1 MFDIN
6 FLAVEEVEKALT
18 EYSGNI
24 EDAINEVFHSEE
36 VNSLAQKAIKA
47 LMPQSHKNW
56 RGKKPA
62 AKTSNSLRK
71 LDGNLSVTI
80 RTQKPYQYLYFADD
94 GTNTRRHIGNQQ
106 FFARGGENVK
116 GDIIERCKDKL
127 VNNFE
132 KGA

>member
-6 FLAVEEVEKALT
+6 FLAVEEVGKALA
-18 EYSGNI
+18 EYAGNT

-36 VNSLAQKAIKA
+36 VNTLAQNAIKA
-47 LMPQSHKNW
+47 LMPRSN
-56 RGKKPA
+56 KKKGRHA
-62 AKTSNSLRK
+62 IDSNSLRK

-80 RTQKPYQYLYFADD
+80 RTQKAFQYLYFADD

-116 GDIIERCKDKL
+116 GEIIERCKEKL
-127 VNNFE
+127 TTI
-132 KGA
+132 

>member
-6 FLAVEEVEKALT
+6 FLAVEEVEKALA
-18 EYSGNI
+18 EYSGNT

-36 VNSLAQKAIKA
+36 VNTLAQNAIKA
-47 LMPQSHKNW
+47 LMPKSD
-56 RGKKPA
+56 KKKGRH
-62 AKTSNSLRK
+62 AKDSNSLRK

-80 RTQKPYQYLYFADD
+80 RTQKAFQYLYFADD

-116 GDIIERCKDKL
+116 GEIIERCKEKL
-127 VNNFE
+127 TTI
-132 KGA
+132 

>member
-6 FLAVEEVEKALT
+6 FLAVEEVGKALA
-18 EYSGNI
+18 EYSGNT

-36 VNSLAQKAIKA
+36 VNTLAQNAIKA
-47 LMPQSHKNW
+47 LMPRSN
-56 RGKKPA
+56 KKKGRHA
-62 AKTSNSLRK
+62 IDSNSLRK

-80 RTQKPYQYLYFADD
+80 RTQKAFQYLYFADD

-116 GDIIERCKDKL
+116 GEIIERCIEKL
-127 VNNFE
+127 TTI
-132 KGA
+132 